1 MRWSKKGL
9 SCILIAAILIS
20 SVSTFFIWQENKV
33 NALEVGNS
41 HIQTVREAILSGTSY
56 IPNEKSVRRYA
67 VGFAYIDIWSNSAGA
82 WTTHRPG
89 TPNVRISNPY
99 TFSFPGRSVK
109 NVSVRA
115 FTNTNPLHAYYFS
128 ESRKNENFG
137 SFEYHF
143 GTNAS
148 NPSLQNEVGRGTS
161 TVKFDVTMTGNLS
174 TSSLGSPYNLREQG
188 GHCTN
193 CAQLVQGLRYYFPI
207 LFEFELDA
215 KIEIR
220 HFQTNGQSLNSVFGN
235 SINEMVRGTRY
246 PSAAPTNSNY
256 TYVGHKKTDSGKE
269 DVLQAQQI
277 TPGQAD
283 SFVFNNN
290 MEKYI
295 VNYYYDPISGG
306 GSGHKATIKHMTLDG
321 RSIPEMPNPA
331 PITMVKGK
339 EYNDFKHQVHPSY
352 TFIGHSKTT
361 TGQEPN
367 PNHERNQMLRGD
379 PPEFQYDGTF
389 EYKANFYYNRLEPPA
404 SGDGK
409 IIIRHMVRTPPSTT
423 RTLAE
428 EETLYIASL
437 PGKRTV
443 GPKAIHGHATAG
455 SFSYT
460 NPPNSAIVGNTSGF
474 TLELTSSRN
483 TAYVLFFYDK
493 EQTGPPGLSV
503 DFDIEKPTMYFG
515 DQNTFTPRIAVTGA
529 ACRYNDHTFTFTQ
542 GTITSFPQRSN
553 GMAQHAILVPPYDG
567 MGLGTIMAHLT
578 VTTSCGLTETVSKP
592 VQVINDPTN
601 RPPIFNIGW
610 FKQNNLY
617 GWEPDAHMVLRGE
630 RVNLRVI
637 VNPLPPEFG
646 GMPYDPDGDEISYFW
661 NFGES
666 PSEWIKGLPGDYG
679 LDATQM
685 GFTNLLTTEV
695 GTHTITAMAI
705 DSRGASASRT
715 ASIQVISPEP
725 TPIITVPTRVV
736 QNRPIPENGIN
747 GEQSYAAP
755 GRTIR
760 DYHWTNKRDVYPNV
774 GVETVELEVTDNL
787 GVRNI
792 PEMKDIKHINVVPDL
807 PPIARL
813 ELPERALREGF
824 EITNTSESPDGD
836 VIVRSTIRYRYDAN
850 NDGRFDDE
858 PAHPFVLAVDESRT
872 FKPLK
877 VGNYRFDIEVEEDW
891 GLKHNDSFYLE
902 VVNET
907 PEVGFSLK
915 GENPEPPQFDVTN
928 ENTLL
933 MVLGDSWEGS
943 TLSTPNLN
951 LFSDLNLTF
960 NTFRQSFTANL
971 GRNPY
976 LSPPTDTVV
985 RTETERIDGFFKLR
999 KDNYS
1004 GGLLFRD
1011 KEIIGPGILGE
1022 KNHPFIYGLVPYQKI
1037 AGVDEYSTGRSK
1049 LRPSTGAYWQD
1060 VRLGTEMT
1068 QSNSNHVKLYL
1079 AHDIKGGSYSY
1090 KCMVKETR
1098 NSDGAY
1104 QYYFDCEMTRTD
1116 QNGEVSWTHKSP
1128 QLISTSSSDNPY
1140 SLAVRRDS
1148 YNGSMTGGRVQITQ
1162 DGTKIGFSETWD
1174 INGGTSLRWF
1184 DIETFERVTVPGL
1197 TYQLPDPSSHG
1208 SNTGM
1213 SWNATTRT
1221 IFEDEDVKVTSHR
1234 RVETRGYHPN
1244 YDRTIFQH
1252 LTFQNKQTG
1261 VETQYDILRNKAQ
1274 NEFSGGEGWCSA
1286 AGGSITWRSDFTDV
1300 EFAVSRDG
1308 IIYAVESFNK
1318 IHVLDKFGNKIKE
1331 IPTLNKTPRV
1341 VNDCYGSTYTH
1352 DLFSFL
1358 DLGFTQDGHF
1368 ILRLSEEY
1376 GRSYGNGNTMGS
1388 YSNVYTYTI
1397 ERAMPLQPYGSNEIG
1412 QLLKKD
1418 ATIQNADYTFDVRQS
1433 LINKLSNNPSG
1444 LNFRAQNHRNMYRLE
1459 ISDRLMAL
1467 SKIVNGQRTQIGSA
1481 AITLDPDEFTTVK
1494 VSTRGDRIR
1503 VRYKGFPVLDVRDNT
1518 FEEGTYG
1525 FFMNAYGSNF
1535 RNLII
1540 GVPIEANNELDN
1552 IGLAGEKL
1560 NYTVTFEDL
1569 EKDSRI
1575 DEEDQ
1580 WTYVHTDP
1588 NKFLNSGDGMSGLSS
1603 HHEKTYVTPRESLEK
1618 VGVYSISYSAK
1629 DDPTPEGYKHP
1640 DPTFA
1645 SYIQRADEYTQYVT
1659 IHRRPIARFT
1669 VRQSADY
1676 LVTYTDTS
1684 YDPDRYLPNGTC
1696 SREDTGINY
1705 CQTRGITSYTYEYV
1719 DPKGEKFD
1727 GQLRRPSYAGL
1738 YTLRLSVRDEY
1749 GAWSDWYEQELFLD
1763 ANPPNTPP
1771 VPGFTQTHTNTFR
1784 GVEITFNSTAHD
1796 AEDGA
1801 RENLKHWYYIQSDQ
1815 PGATEALASNS
1826 RTSWTKSFNS
1836 LGRFYIRQV
1845 VEDSGGLRATIQHTV
1860 NIVNAP
1866 PSTNITNPSS
1876 TNQNSPTVLTELRPN
1891 FTWNYHDVD
1900 GDPQTR
1906 YQLRIYRYGGV
1917 SQHLS
1922 AEVTSSNKHYI
1933 PTVDLPEAVNMYV
1946 EVRAHDGQV
1955 WGEWSAPKFFRIIT
1969 NRPPVAEF
1977 DWQPKPVYE
1986 GDRLR
1991 LIDQS
1996 TDPDGDRLTHRWQIR
2011 RPNGTMFTST
2021 LASPEMAGVAPGSYT
2036 ATLTVSDG
2044 TESATVTKTITVL
2057 PLTISGEV
2065 HHTPLWLDKHKE
2077 AGHETATAPKDFYAG
2092 EIFVLQAVT
2101 SPAPV
2106 QSVTAV
2112 LDTQGLNNRRLLT
2125 STNLTR
2131 IGTTQRY
2138 TAELHDER
2146 WSSLTEGLPKGLQRI
2161 RFTVQYTNGVVK
2173 STEVPVRI
2181 LGSVLDSVGVHRKH

>member
-1 MRWSKKGL
+1 M
-9 SCILIAAILIS
+9 
-20 SVSTFFIWQENKV
+20 
-33 NALEVGNS
+33 
-41 HIQTVREAILSGTSY
+41 
-56 IPNEKSVRRYA
+56 
-67 VGFAYIDIWSNSAGA
+67 
-82 WTTHRPG
+82 
-89 TPNVRISNPY
+89 
-99 TFSFPGRSVK
+99 
-109 NVSVRA
+109 
-115 FTNTNPLHAYYFS
+115 
-128 ESRKNENFG
+128 
-137 SFEYHF
+137 
-143 GTNAS
+143 
-148 NPSLQNEVGRGTS
+148 
-161 TVKFDVTMTGNLS
+161 
-174 TSSLGSPYNLREQG
+174 QG
-188 GHCTN
+188 
-193 CAQLVQGLRYYFPI
+193 QRYYFPI

-220 HFQTNGQSLNSVFGN
+220 HFTTSGQSLNSVFGN
-235 SINEMVRGTRY
+235 SVNEMVRGTRY
-246 PSAAPTNSNY
+246 PSAPPTHDNY
-256 TYVGHKKTDSGKE
+256 NYVGHKKTDSGKE

-277 TPGQAD
+277 TPGQAH
-283 SFVFNNN
+283 SFVFNND
-290 MEKYI
+290 MERYI
-295 VNYYYDPISGG
+295 INYYYETGPPTGRFT
-306 GSGHKATIKHMTLDG
+306 ATEKHMTRDG
-321 RSIPEMPNPA
+321 RSIPEMPDP
-331 PITMVKGK
+331 PVKTLIEGSPYSFTHK
-339 EYNDFKHQVHPSY
+339 VHPNY
-352 TFIGHSKTT
+352 TYIGHSKTT
-361 TGQEPN
+361 TGATPN
-367 PNHERNQMLRGD
+367 LNDLIRD
-379 PPEFQYDGTF
+379 PANPPSFTF
-389 EYKANFYYNRLEPPA
+389 NGNYNYQVHFYYDLKPPIT
-404 SGDGK
+404 SGEGK
-409 IIIRHMVRTPPSTT
+409 ILVRHLVRTPPNTT
-423 RTLAE
+423 RTIAE
-428 EETLYIASL
+428 EETIHVAKL
-437 PGKRTV
+437 PGEQAVRAKST
-443 GPKAIHGHATAG
+443 HGRVTAG
-455 SFSYT
+455 QFSYT
-460 NPPNSAIVGNTSGF
+460 GFPTSAVSGRDSF
-474 TLELTSSRN
+474 TLALTSSRD
-483 TAYVLFFYDK
+483 TGYVVFFYDK

-529 ACRYNDHTFTFTQ
+529 GCRYNDHTFTFTQ

-592 VQVINDPTN
+592 VQVISDPTN
-601 RPPIFNIGW
+601 RPPVFNIGW
-610 FKQNNLY
+610 FKQNNLH

-695 GTHTITAMAI
+695 GTHTITAMAV

-715 ASIQVISPEP
+715 ATIQVISPEP

-747 GEQSYAAP
+747 GDQSYAAP

-836 VIVRSTIRYRYDAN
+836 IIVRSTIRYRYDSN

-858 PAHPFVLAVDESRT
+858 PAHPFVLAVGESRT

-960 NTFRQSFTANL
+960 NTFRQSFTANYA
-971 GRNPY
+971 RNPY
-976 LSPPTDTVV
+976 ISPPSNAVV
-985 RTETERIDGFFKLR
+985 RTESERLDGYHAIR
-999 KDNYS
+999 KNHSEYVTDPTIIRS
-1004 GGLLFRD
+1004 GT
-1011 KEIIGPGILGE
+1011 LGE
-1022 KNHPFIYGLVPYQKI
+1022 KNLPFIHGRVPYQRMSGTI
-1037 AGVDEYSTGRSK
+1037 ADYGTGK
-1049 LRPSTGAYWQD
+1049 LRPSTGAYWVDQL
-1060 VRLGTEMT
+1060 LGNEVTAD
-1068 QSNSNHVKLYL
+1068 SVSSFSRIYL
-1079 AHDIKGGSYSY
+1079 AHDIKGGSFAY
-1090 KCMVKETR
+1090 KCLNRIDRQEEYTTYY
-1098 NSDGAY
+1098 AY
-1104 QYYFDCEMTRTD
+1104 DCEITRTD
-1116 QNGEVSWTHKSP
+1116 QYGDVSWTYTAP
-1128 QLISTSSSDNPY
+1128 RPTTSERDENPY
-1140 SLAVRRDS
+1140 SLALLKDGF
-1148 YNGSMTGGRVQITQ
+1148 NGITGGKIQISS
-1162 DGTKIGFSETWD
+1162 DGTKIGFSERWD
-1174 INGGTSLRWF
+1174 ASNWSTSLRWF
-1184 DIETFERVTVPGL
+1184 DIETLEPVNSSVHPYYFERDT
-1197 TYQLPDPSSHG
+1197 TSG
-1208 SNTGM
+1208 SNMEM
-1213 SWNATTRT
+1213 SWNTVTQT
-1221 IFEDEDVKVTSHR
+1221 LFEDEDVKVTSHR
-1234 RVETRGYHPN
+1234 RQENRGSYPY
-1244 YDRTIFQH
+1244 YDRSIKQH
-1252 LTFQNKQTG
+1252 LSFVNKHTG
-1261 VETQYDILRNKAQ
+1261 TESRYDIYTNKSQ
-1274 NEFSGGEGWCSA
+1274 YEYSSGTSCSVSGGYIA
-1286 AGGSITWRSDFTDV
+1286 QQNDFTDV
-1300 EFAVSRDG
+1300 TFAVSRDG
-1308 IIYAVESFNK
+1308 IIYVVETFNK
-1318 IHVLDKFGNKIKE
+1318 IHVLDKHGNKIKDVQ
-1331 IPTLNKTPRV
+1331 TLNKTPRYNYTCDHGN
-1341 VNDCYGSTYTH
+1341 VNQEKFTI
-1352 DLFSFL
+1352 FQ
-1358 DLGFTQDGHF
+1358 LGFTADGHF
-1368 ILRLSEEY
+1368 ILKLAEEY
-1376 GRSYGNGNTMGS
+1376 NRSQAYGGTSGS
-1388 YSNVYTYTI
+1388 YTNVYTYTI
-1397 ERAMPLQPYGSNEIG
+1397 EQAMPLRPYGSNEIG
-1412 QLLKKD
+1412 QVLKKD
-1418 ATIQNADYTFDVRQS
+1418 TTIQNADYTFDVRQS
-1433 LINKLSNNPSG
+1433 LVNPLANNPSG

-1459 ISDRLMAL
+1459 ISDRVMAL
-1467 SKIVNGQRTQIGSA
+1467 SKIVNGQRTQLGVA
-1481 AITLDPDEFTTVK
+1481 PITLNRDEFTTVK

-1503 VRYKGFPVLDVRDNT
+1503 VRYKGFPLFEVTDST

-1535 RNLII
+1535 RNLVI

-1560 NYTVTFEDL
+1560 NYTVTFEDV

-1575 DEEDQ
+1575 EADDQ

-1588 NKFLNSGDGMSGLSS
+1588 NKFLNSGDGLSGLSS
-1603 HHEKTYVTPRESLEK
+1603 HHEKTYATPRESLDK

-1684 YDPDRYLPNGTC
+1684 YDPDRYLLNGTC

-1705 CQTRGITSYTYEYV
+1705 CQTRGITSYTYEYI

-1763 ANPPNTPP
+1763 ADPPNTPP

-1815 PGATEALASNS
+1815 PGATEALASTS

-1866 PSTNITNPSS
+1866 PTTNVTNPSS
-1876 TNQNSPTVLTELRPN
+1876 TNQNNPTVLTELRPN

-1917 SQHLS
+1917 SQHVS
-1922 AEVTSSNKHYI
+1922 AEVISSNKHYV
-1933 PTVDLPEAVNMYV
+1933 PTVDLPEVVNMYV

-1955 WGEWSAPKFFRIIT
+1955 WGEWSAPKFFRIVT

-1996 TDPDGDRLTHRWQIR
+1996 SDPDGDRLTHRWQIR
-2011 RPNGTMFTST
+2011 RPNGTLFTST
-2021 LASPEMAGVAPGSYT
+2021 LASPEMASVAPGAYT

-2057 PLTISGEV
+2057 PLTITGEV
-2065 HHTPLWLDKHKE
+2065 HHTSLWLDKHKE
-2077 AGHETATAPKDFYAG
+2077 AGHETTTAPKDFYAG

-2173 STEVPVRI
+2173 TTEVPVRI